1 MKIYDNFSKLQKLI
15 APFGGFLLL
24 SIAAP
29 LKAESYSAD
38 DLTRLVA
45 GWAIQQ
51 TQSQDQMS
59 VQVFPLNSRLAAK
72 DCPTPPELSWV
83 NPALQQQN
91 SVKIHCNSD
100 TPWQVFVNVRLVQQ
114 VEVVVSSK
122 QLSSGSIVSSSDL
135 ALEVRDV
142 RQARGQ
148 YLTTFERIDGARLKR
163 TVSHGQI
170 LKLSDFCLVCKGDQV
185 TIEGISGT
193 LAVSTTGKALSDATL
208 GETVRVQNSQSG
220 RVVEAQVTAVKK
232 VTINL

>member
-1 MKIYDNFSKLQKLI
+1 MKIYDNFSLLQKLI
-15 APFGGFLLL
+15 APFGAFLLL
-24 SIAAP
+24 LTAAP
-29 LKAESYSAD
+29 LKADSYSAD

-51 TQSQDQMS
+51 TQSQEQIS
-59 VQVFPLNSRLAAK
+59 VQVYPLNSRLAAK

-83 NPALQQQN
+83 NPTLQQQN
-91 SVKIHCNSD
+91 SVKVQCNSD
-100 TPWQVFVNVRLVQQ
+100 TPWQVFVNVRLVQE
-114 VEVVVSSK
+114 VEVVVSHK
-122 QLSSGSIVSSSDL
+122 QMSSGSIVSSADV
-135 ALEVRDV
+135 AVEVRDV

-148 YLTTFERIDGARLKR
+148 YLTDIQRIDGARLKR
-163 TVSHGQI
+163 TVSNGQI